1 MKKGKVFL
9 YILLLIILCVIIYFI
24 IKSINQKDETYVDDK
39 YLSEVKYIESE
50 LVNMLNTMNNIE
62 TRNYSVSIS
71 KLPNTSN
78 QTNESSS
85 NSESDSKDGNSKEQ
99 DSSSVGGDS
108 SSEQSSNK
116 SLNGDSSTASDNKS
130 FNMKSNGVLA
140 SKNDVNWDIVKT
152 EVENLYLS
160 IPTLTIDVYDKKAN
174 EQDILAFNKDYDS
187 LAITV
192 KDENKVET
200 LARFKQSL

>member
-9 YILLLIILCVIIYFI
+9 YILLLIILCAIIYFV
-24 IKSINQKDETYVDDK
+24 IKNINQKDETYVDDK

-62 TRNYSVSIS
+62 TRNYSVYIS

-85 NSESDSKDGNSKEQ
+85 NSESDSKDGDSKEQ

-116 SLNGDSSTASDNKS
+116 SLNGDSSIASDNKS

-174 EQDILAFNKDYDS
+174 EQDVLAFNKDYDS
-187 LAITV
+187 LVITV
-192 KDENKVET
+192 KDEKKVET

>member
-9 YILLLIILCVIIYFI
+9 YILLLIILCAIIYFV
-24 IKSINQKDETYVDDK
+24 IKNINQKDETYVDDK

-85 NSESDSKDGNSKEQ
+85 NSESDSKDGDSKEQ

-108 SSEQSSNK
+108 SSEQSLNK
-116 SLNGDSSTASDNKS
+116 SLNGDSSTTSDNKS

>member
-9 YILLLIILCVIIYFI
+9 YILLLIILCAIIYFV
-24 IKSINQKDETYVDDK
+24 IKNINQKDETYVDDK

-116 SLNGDSSTASDNKS
+116 SLNGDSSTTSDNKS